1 MCLHSRASAIDHI
14 CRTHHP
20 NLFLLGS
27 SDHQASGAANP
38 TLTTAT
44 LALRTADTIQR
55 FLGCHAPKNCTES
68 NVSLSQARGRKR
80 SRPVKTR

>member
-1 MCLHSRASAIDHI
+1 MCLHSRASAVDHI

-44 LALRTADTIQR
+44 LALRAADTIQR
-55 FLGCHAPKNCTES
+55 FLGCHAPQKLAL
-68 NVSLSQARGRKR
+68 VQVA
-80 SRPVKTR
+80 